1 MYKVGDLV
9 MYRNIGVCRV
19 VDIVEREQFDQVGTY
34 YTLKPLNDDKSTIF
48 VNIENKKV
56 MMRYLIPADEMRE
69 IVENIGK
76 VDGYFCDND
85 RERDAHYR
93 ELINSGDTMNWVQ
106 VIKGLY
112 VRKQD
117 RNRKGKDLSQQE
129 ERLFRTAEKLFYSE
143 IAYSLDIPMDD
154 VVDYISEKVGHS
166 VA

>member
-1 MYKVGDLV
+1 
-9 MYRNIGVCRV
+9 
-19 VDIVEREQFDQVGTY
+19 
-34 YTLKPLNDDKSTIF
+34 
-48 VNIENKKV
+48 
-56 MMRYLIPADEMRE
+56 
-69 IVENIGK
+69 
-76 VDGYFCDND
+76 
-85 RERDAHYR
+85 
-93 ELINSGDTMNWVQ
+93 